1 MRQDQKQ
8 SVITILLLANLV
20 VMGFYSINIFH
31 EVSRLQG
38 DMMDIDHELE
48 WRLKDMEEGI
58 VRRVTESIETSNSLI
73 SRLEYNLERYDAS
86 KEEAIYKI
94 NLVLKESNK
103 DCQIKW
109 LYHSKDLVGE
119 SYLTAGDH
127 LSYQGEVA
135 MPIDHDYTISLVQVT
150 ADGERMLNQNPIA
163 LELKTQYLDQ
173 RIRHNESSGSS
184 GYKKFARE
192 SLFEMNILDDANYGL
207 EKLELLI
214 MKDDEL
220 IASREV
226 TEEIFMGEDP
236 ERLRKELYS
245 SDRYEADSTEQAS
258 GYSQVSSMTS
268 SENNEAV
275 EVFKKIYLLHYFQGR
290 YADYEGLRDDNIG
303 IKYRFTF
310 KDGYVYED

>member
-8 SVITILLLANLV
+8 SIIIILLLANLV

-31 EVSRLQG
+31 KVSRLQG

-48 WRLKDMEEGI
+48 WRLKDMEEGLA
-58 VRRVTESIETSNSLI
+58 RRVMDSIETSNSLI

-150 ADGERMLNQNPIA
+150 EDGERMLNQNPIA
-163 LELKTQYLDQ
+163 LELKTQYLDH

-184 GYKKFARE
+184 SYKKFAQE

-220 IASREV
+220 IASQDV
-226 TEEIFMGEDP
+226 TAQIFMGDDP
-236 ERLRKELYS
+236 ELIREALYS
-245 SDRYEADSTEQAS
+245 SDRYDAESTEQS
-258 GYSQVSSMTS
+258 DGYSQASSMTS
-268 SENNEAV
+268 AENKEGLESFN
-275 EVFKKIYLLHYFQGR
+275 KIYVLHYFKGQ
-290 YADYEGLRDDNIG
+290 YADYAGLTPDNMD

-310 KDGYVYED
+310 KDGYIYED